1 MTIEMEHVK
10 TGRRVSKLVGQVES
24 EREAI
29 AEALKNGT
37 DGTRG
42 LLLCELANLLHEAGQ
57 ALHALRPGR

>member
-10 TGRRVSKLVGQVES
+10 TGRRVNKLVAQFEG

-29 AEALKNGT
+29 ARALRHGT
-37 DGTRG
+37 DGTRD
-42 LLLCELANLLHEAGQ
+42 LVLCELANMSHEIGQ

>member
-1 MTIEMEHVK
+1 MTIEMKHVK
-10 TGRRVSKLVGQVES
+10 TANRVSKLVGQVEA

-29 AEALKNGT
+29 AEALKHGT
-37 DGTRG
+37 DGTRD